1 MSKDCREELIS
12 RIRTN
17 IGNTLNPEAAAAA
30 IEAVIR
36 EMADYEIMERETAL
50 AIWDDENARILKR
63 YSACLKLDG
72 KSEKT
77 IYQYMRSCQRLAEE
91 LGKPYT
97 EMGAYDIR
105 YFLAIQKERGVS
117 NRTAENMRA
126 NLSAF
131 FQWMTCEEIIPK
143 NPCMKIKPIKC
154 TEEIRLPF
162 SDTEIDALRGACRNK
177 KDRAIIEVLLATG
190 LRVSELCDLNLCDL
204 EFDRKIVHVM
214 HGKGDKERITY
225 MTGVSAKHLQEYLR
239 ERKVLSAPVFLNR
252 SGERITPGGIR
263 LILKEI
269 AKRAKVDDVHPHRF
283 RRTFASGL
291 AARGMDVQDVRK
303 LLGHSNINTTMTYV
317 HTDETAVAM
326 SYQKYAI

>member
-1 MSKDCREELIS
+1 MSKDCREEFVS
-12 RIRTN
+12 RIKTK
-17 IGNTLNPEAAAAA
+17 IGNALDPEAAAAA

-36 EMADYEIMERETAL
+36 ELADYEIMERETAL
-50 AIWDDENARILKR
+50 AIWDDANARILKR

-77 IYQYMRSCQRLAEE
+77 IYQYMRSCKRLAETI
-91 LGKPYT
+91 GKPYT

-117 NRTAENMRA
+117 NRSVENMRT

-154 TEEIRLPF
+154 ADEIRMPF
-162 SDTEIDALRGACRNK
+162 ADTEIDALRGVCRNK
-177 KDRAIIEVLLATG
+177 KDRAIVEVLLATG
-190 LRVSELCDLNLCDL
+190 LRVSELCDLNLCDI
-204 EFDRKIVHVM
+204 EFDRKIVHVL
-214 HGKGDKERITY
+214 HGKGDKERTTY
-225 MTGVSAKHLQEYLR
+225 LTGVSMKHLQAYLA
-239 ERKVLSAPVFLNR
+239 ERRSLTPAVFLNR
-252 SGERITPGGIR
+252 TGERITPSGIR
-263 LILKEI
+263 VILKEI
-269 AKRAKVDDVHPHRF
+269 GKRANVDDVHPHRF

-291 AARGMDVQDVRK
+291 AARGMDVQNVRK
-303 LLGHSNINTTMTYV
+303 LLGHSDINTTMTYV
-317 HTDETAVAM
+317 HTDEAAVAM

>member
-12 RIRTN
+12 RIRTK
-17 IGNTLNPEAAAAA
+17 IGNTLDPEAAAAA

-36 EMADYEIMERETAL
+36 ELADYEIMERETAL

-204 EFDRKIVHVM
+204 EFDRKIVYVM